1 MFNRYATAAVKAA
14 LEDTRVVL
22 IEGPR
27 QAGKTTLVQQLATK
41 QRRYLTLDDPV
52 TCSLA
57 RSDPTTFVRN
67 LDYAAIDEVQRA
79 PELLLAIKQSVDKD
93 GRPGRFLLTGSA
105 NILSMVQVADSLAG
119 RMETIR
125 LLPLAQ
131 TEILA
136 TASSFLK
143 NAFAG
148 TVAPISNFFMADDLI
163 QCVLKGGYPEALARR
178 SWQRRYRWQ
187 ETYIQDLVRRDVQDL
202 AKIEDLAVMP
212 RLLQVLAHHSA
223 QLVNYSNLGA
233 SVQLNYK
240 TAQRYINIF
249 EQMYLIRSLPPWSTN
264 RLSRLVKAP
273 KLHFLDSG
281 LLAVTQNIDPQALVT
296 DRQRF
301 GPILETFV
309 FGELLKLCS
318 WFPRHVSM
326 YHFRD
331 KQQAYEVDIVLEGPG
346 GAIVGIEVKAAATAT
361 LKDFRGL
368 QELAKASGKNFK
380 LGLLLYDHDVV
391 VPFADNIFAAPL
403 SCLWN

>member
-148 TVAPISNFFMADDLI
+148 TVAPISNFLMADDLI